1 MMSLLKLDPD
11 ELLTTTRAVRKRL
24 DFDRP
29 VERSVIKECLRIA
42 LQAPTG
48 GNRQQ
53 WHFVVVTDPAK
64 RRAIADLYRK
74 SWAVYL
80 TSPTAAPNLHYDDP
94 TREAVQRRVGDSA
107 QYLADNLERVP
118 VFLIPCFAGRIDG
131 QPASAQAGTWGS
143 LLPAVWSFMLA
154 ARSRGLGTAWTTP
167 THASRARGRRDS
179 RDPLRA
185 VHTRGADPV
194 AYARGA
200 DFKPAHREP
209 LANVVHWDSW

>member
-1 MMSLLKLDPD
+1 MSLLELDPV

-29 VERSVIKECLRIA
+29 VERSVIEDCLQIA

-80 TSPTAAPNLHYDDP
+80 TSPTAAPNLHYEDP

-131 QPASAQAGTWGS
+131 QPASVQAGTWGS

-154 ARSRGLGTAWTTP
+154 ARTRGLGTAWTTLHMRHEREVAEILGIP
-167 THASRARGRRDS
+167 YAEVTQ
-179 RDPLRA
+179 
-185 VHTRGADPV
+185 GALIPV
-194 AYARGA
+194 AYTQGA
-200 DFKPAHREP
+200 DFKPAHRAP